1 MNKTKQNNENWD
13 KLKTLLDSWEDVYFD
28 EKHRK
33 LIEGTIKEVVRY
45 YNKQALEEGKRI
57 GRKEVIEK
65 TKNLIK
71 EEFPKFEGNPEDD
84 IRRERYEI
92 GPDEECIKFC
102 DDVYE
107 MCRKKALSLLTH
119 LNKDE

>member
-1 MNKTKQNNENWD
+1 MNNNKLETWD
-13 KLKTLLDSWEDVYFD
+13 EWKDNFCQHISDWSYFSACEEL
-28 EKHRK
+28 EK
-33 LIEGTIKEVVRY
+33 IKKIIY
-45 YNKQALEEGKRI
+45 QQALEEGKRI